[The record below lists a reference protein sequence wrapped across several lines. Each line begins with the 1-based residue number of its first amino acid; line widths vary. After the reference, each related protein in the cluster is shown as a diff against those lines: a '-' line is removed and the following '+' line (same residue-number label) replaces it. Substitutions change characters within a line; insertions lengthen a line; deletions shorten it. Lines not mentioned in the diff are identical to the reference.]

1 MAENTH
7 IQKQYDHRLRRL
19 IQTTGDLELAVRHG
33 VPRSTARGW
42 LKQSRTDVVSI
53 DVLDMDAE
61 ALQREVLSLRR
72 RVSRLLSLLNLV
84 VVAIRVVDFS
94 FDRVRI
100 PDGTRKQRLLQA
112 IERTR
117 RHLPLREVLKLIGMS
132 STRYHAWLGKQEC
145 GLDDLSCCP
154 KSLPQQLTLEESQ
167 AIRNMVTADEY
178 RHVSTGTLA
187 RLAQR
192 LGKVFA
198 SPTTWY
204 RLVRAN
210 KWRRPRQRVH
220 PAKPT
225 VGIRATRPNEI
236 WHVDTTLIRLLDGSK
251 TYLHAIIDNFS
262 RRVLAWRVNDTFIPA
277 VTAELLIEAAGEI
290 EDTKPQVL
298 VDGGVEN
305 DNSAVD
311 KLVDS
316 GLLKRILAQTKIRYS
331 NSLVESWW
339 RVIKHQWLFL
349 NTLDTAASVKKLVAF
364 YVDQHNRHL
373 PHSAFKGQTPDEMY
387 FGTGDGIPKKLEEEK
402 LKARELRLK
411 SNRERN
417 CHVCLRSASATC

>member
-1 MAENTH
+1 
-7 IQKQYDHRLRRL
+7 
-19 IQTTGDLELAVRHG
+19 
-33 VPRSTARGW
+33 
-42 LKQSRTDVVSI
+42 
-53 DVLDMDAE
+53 MDAE
-61 ALQREVLSLRR
+61 ALQRELLFLRR
-72 RVSRLLSLLNLV
+72 RVSRLLSLLHLV
-84 VVAIRVVDFS
+84 VVAIRVLDFS

-100 PDGTRKQRLLQA
+100 PDGARKQRLLRA

-117 RHLPLREVLKLIGMS
+117 THLPLRDVLKLIGMS

-154 KSLPQQLTLEESQ
+154 KSSPQQLTRQECLV
-167 AIRNMVTADEY
+167 IRDMITADEY

-210 KWRRPRQRVH
+210 NWRRPRLRVH

-225 VGIRATRPNEI
+225 VGIRATRANET

-251 TYLHAIIDNFS
+251 AYLHAIIDNFS
-262 RRVLAWRVNDTFIPA
+262 RRVMAWRVNDSFIPS
-277 VTAELLIEAAGEI
+277 VTAELLIEAGTQT
-290 EDTKPQVL
+290 EDTNPQLL

-305 DNSAVD
+305 YHSAVD

-316 GLLKRILAQTKIRYS
+316 GLLKRILAQTEIRYS
-331 NSLVESWW
+331 NSLIESWC
-339 RVIKHQWLFL
+339 
-349 NTLDTAASVKKLVAF
+349 A
-364 YVDQHNRHL
+364 
-373 PHSAFKGQTPDEMY
+373 
-387 FGTGDGIPKKLEEEK
+387 
-402 LKARELRLK
+402 
-411 SNRERN
+411 
-417 CHVCLRSASATC
+417 

>member
-1 MAENTH
+1 MSENCRT
-7 IQKQYDHRLRRL
+7 QKQYDHRLRRL
-19 IQTTGDLELAVRHG
+19 IQTTGDLDLAVRHG

-61 ALQREVLSLRR
+61 ALQREVLFLRR
-72 RVSRLLSLLNLV
+72 RVTRLLTMLHLV
-84 VVAIRVVDFS
+84 VVAFKVAEFS

-100 PDGTRKQRLLQA
+100 PDGGRKRRLLRA

-117 RHLPLREVLKLIGMS
+117 THLPLRDVLRLIGMS

-145 GLDDLSCCP
+145 GLDDQPCCP
-154 KSLPQQLTLEESQ
+154 RTTPQQLTRAEHL
-167 AIRNMVTADEY
+167 AIKDMVTGDEY

-192 LGKVFA
+192 LGRVFA

-204 RLVRAN
+204 RLVHAH

-225 VGIRATRPNEI
+225 IGIRAIRANEI

-251 TYLHAIIDNFS
+251 VYLHAVIDNFS

-277 VTAELLIEAAGEI
+277 VTAELLVEAGREIEA
-290 EDTKPQVL
+290 TKPQLL

-305 DNSAVD
+305 FNSAVD

-316 GLLKRILAQTKIRYS
+316 GLLKRILAQTEIRYS
-331 NSLVESWW
+331 NSLIESWW

-349 NTLDTAASVKKLVAF
+349 NTLDTVASVRKLVAF
-364 YVDQHNRHL
+364 YVEQHNSHL

-387 FGTGDGIPKKLEEEK
+387 YGTGDGIPKKLEEEK
-402 LKARELRLK
+402 LQARELRLK
-411 SNRERN
+411 TNRERN
-417 CHVCLRSASATC
+417 CHVCLQSASASC

>member
-1 MAENTH
+1 MPENTH

-19 IQTTGDLELAVRHG
+19 IQKTGDLDLAVRYG

-42 LKQSRTDVVSI
+42 LKQASTDVVSI

-61 ALQREVLSLRR
+61 ALQREVLYLRR
-72 RVSRLLSLLNLV
+72 RITRLLALLHLV
-84 VVAIRVVDFS
+84 VVAIKVAEFS
-94 FDRVRI
+94 FNRVRI
-100 PDGTRKQRLLQA
+100 PEGARKQRLLRA
-112 IERTR
+112 IQRTR
-117 RHLPLREVLKLIGMS
+117 THLPLREVLKLIGMS

-145 GLDDLSCCP
+145 GLDDQPCCP
-154 KSLPQQLTLEESQ
+154 RSTPQQITREECLV
-167 AIRNMVTADEY
+167 IRDMVTADEY

-192 LGKVFA
+192 LGNVFA

-251 TYLHAIIDNFS
+251 AYLHAIIDNFS
-262 RRVLAWRVNDTFIPA
+262 RRVLAWRINDTFIPA
-277 VTAELLIEAAGEI
+277 VTAELLIEAAREI
-290 EDTKPQVL
+290 EDAKPQVL

-305 DNSAVD
+305 YNSAVD
-311 KLVDS
+311 QLVES
-316 GLLKRILAQTKIRYS
+316 GLLKRILAQTEIRYS
-331 NSLVESWW
+331 NSLIESWW

-349 NTLDTAASVKKLVAF
+349 NTLDTTASVKKLVAF
-364 YVDQHNRHL
+364 YVEQHNSHL

-402 LKARELRLK
+402 LQARELRLK

-417 CHVCLRSASATC
+417 CHVCLQSASATC

>member
-7 IQKQYDHRLRRL
+7 LQKQYDHRLRRL

-94 FDRVRI
+94 SDRVRI
-100 PDGTRKQRLLQA
+100 PDGTRKHRLLQA

-204 RLVRAN
+204 
-210 KWRRPRQRVH
+210 
-220 PAKPT
+220 
-225 VGIRATRPNEI
+225 
-236 WHVDTTLIRLLDGSK
+236 
-251 TYLHAIIDNFS
+251 
-262 RRVLAWRVNDTFIPA
+262 
-277 VTAELLIEAAGEI
+277 
-290 EDTKPQVL
+290 
-298 VDGGVEN
+298 
-305 DNSAVD
+305 
-311 KLVDS
+311 
-316 GLLKRILAQTKIRYS
+316 
-331 NSLVESWW
+331 
-339 RVIKHQWLFL
+339 
-349 NTLDTAASVKKLVAF
+349 
-364 YVDQHNRHL
+364 
-373 PHSAFKGQTPDEMY
+373 
-387 FGTGDGIPKKLEEEK
+387 
-402 LKARELRLK
+402 
-411 SNRERN
+411 
-417 CHVCLRSASATC
+417 

>member
-1 MAENTH
+1 MPENTH
-7 IQKQYDHRLRRL
+7 TQKQYDHRLRRL
-19 IQTTGDLELAVRHG
+19 IQKTGDLDLAVRYG

-42 LKQSRTDVVSI
+42 LKQASTDVVSI

-61 ALQREVLSLRR
+61 ALQREVLYLRR
-72 RVSRLLSLLNLV
+72 RITRLLALLHLV
-84 VVAIRVVDFS
+84 VVAIKVAEFS

-100 PDGTRKQRLLQA
+100 PDGTRKQRLLRA

-117 RHLPLREVLKLIGMS
+117 THLPLRDVLKLIGMS
-132 STRYHAWLGKQEC
+132 NTRYHAWLGKQEC
-145 GLDDLSCCP
+145 GLDDQPCCP
-154 KSLPQQLTLEESQ
+154 RSTPQQITREECLV
-167 AIRNMVTADEY
+167 IRDMVTADEY
-178 RHVSTGTLA
+178 RHVPTGTLA

-192 LGKVFA
+192 LGRVFA

-225 VGIRATRPNEI
+225 VGIRATRPNEV

-251 TYLHAIIDNFS
+251 AYLHAIIDNFS

-277 VTAELLIEAAGEI
+277 VTGELLIEAAREI
-290 EDTKPQVL
+290 EDAKPQVL

-305 DNSAVD
+305 YNTAVD

-316 GLLKRILAQTKIRYS
+316 GLLKRILAQTEIRYS
-331 NSLVESWW
+331 NSLIESWW

-349 NTLDTAASVKKLVAF
+349 NTLETAASVKKLVAF
-364 YVDQHNRHL
+364 YVEQHNSHL

-387 FGTGDGIPKKLEEEK
+387 FGTGDGIPKKLEEAK
-402 LKARELRLK
+402 LQARELRLK

-417 CHVCLRSASATC
+417 CHVCALPTSASC

>member
-1 MAENTH
+1 MPENTH
-7 IQKQYDHRLRRL
+7 TQKQYDHRLRRL
-19 IQTTGDLELAVRHG
+19 IQKTGDLDLAVRYG

-42 LKQSRTDVVSI
+42 LKQANTDVVSI

-61 ALQREVLSLRR
+61 ALQREVLYLRR
-72 RVSRLLSLLNLV
+72 RITRLLALLHLV
-84 VVAIRVVDFS
+84 VVAIKVAEFS

-100 PDGTRKQRLLQA
+100 PDGTRKQRLLRA

-117 RHLPLREVLKLIGMS
+117 THLPLRDVLKLIGMS
-132 STRYHAWLGKQEC
+132 NTRYHAWLGKQEC
-145 GLDDLSCCP
+145 GLDDQPCCP
-154 KSLPQQLTLEESQ
+154 RSTPQQITREECLV
-167 AIRNMVTADEY
+167 IRDMVTADEY
-178 RHVSTGTLA
+178 RHVPTGTLA

-192 LGKVFA
+192 LGRVFA

-225 VGIRATRPNEI
+225 VGIRATRPNEV

-251 TYLHAIIDNFS
+251 AYLHAIIDNFS

-277 VTAELLIEAAGEI
+277 VTGELLIEAAREI
-290 EDTKPQVL
+290 EDAKPQVL

-305 DNSAVD
+305 YNTAVD

-316 GLLKRILAQTKIRYS
+316 GLLKRILAQTEIRYS
-331 NSLVESWW
+331 NSLIESWW

-349 NTLDTAASVKKLVAF
+349 NTLETAASVKKLVAF
-364 YVDQHNRHL
+364 YVEQHNSHL

-387 FGTGDGIPKKLEEEK
+387 FGTGDGIPKKLEEAK
-402 LKARELRLK
+402 LQARELRLK

-417 CHVCLRSASATC
+417 CHVCALPTPASC

>member
-1 MAENTH
+1 MPENTH
-7 IQKQYDHRLRRL
+7 PQKQYDHRLRRL
-19 IQTTGDLELAVRHG
+19 IQKTGDLDLAVRHG

-61 ALQREVLSLRR
+61 ALQREVLFLRR
-72 RVSRLLSLLNLV
+72 RLTRLLALLHLV
-84 VVAIRVVDFS
+84 IVAFKVAGFS

-100 PDGTRKQRLLQA
+100 PDGARKQRLLRA

-117 RHLPLREVLKLIGMS
+117 THLPLRGVLKLIGMS

-154 KSLPQQLTLEESQ
+154 KSSPQQLTLEESL

-178 RHVSTGTLA
+178 RHVPTGTLA

-192 LGKVFA
+192 LGEVFA
-198 SPTTWY
+198 SPATWY
-204 RLVRAN
+204 RLVRAHN
-210 KWRRPRQRVH
+210 WRRPRQRVH

-251 TYLHAIIDNFS
+251 AYLHAIIDNFS

-277 VTAELLIEAAGEI
+277 VTAELLVEAGREI
-290 EDTKPQVL
+290 EDTKPQLL

-305 DNSAVD
+305 YNSAVD

-316 GLLKRILAQTKIRYS
+316 GLLKRILAQTEIRYS
-331 NSLVESWW
+331 NSLIESWW

-349 NTLDTAASVKKLVAF
+349 NTLDTVASVRKLVAF
-364 YVDQHNRHL
+364 
-373 PHSAFKGQTPDEMY
+373 
-387 FGTGDGIPKKLEEEK
+387 
-402 LKARELRLK
+402 
-411 SNRERN
+411 
-417 CHVCLRSASATC
+417 

>member
-1 MAENTH
+1 MSENCRT
-7 IQKQYDHRLRRL
+7 QKQYDHRLRQL
-19 IQTTGDLELAVRHG
+19 IQNTRDLDLAVRHG
-33 VPRSTARGW
+33 VPRLTARGW

-61 ALQREVLSLRR
+61 ALQREVLFLRR
-72 RVSRLLSLLNLV
+72 RLTRLLALLHLV
-84 VVAIRVVDFS
+84 IVAFKVAGFS

-100 PDGTRKQRLLQA
+100 PDGARKQRLLRA

-117 RHLPLREVLKLIGMS
+117 THLPLRGVLKLIGMS

-154 KSLPQQLTLEESQ
+154 KSSPQQLTLEESL

-178 RHVSTGTLA
+178 RHVPTGTLA

-192 LGKVFA
+192 IGKVFA

-204 RLVRAN
+204 RLVHTHN
-210 KWRRPRQRVH
+210 WRRPRQRVH

-225 VGIRATRPNEI
+225 IGIRAIRANEI

-251 TYLHAIIDNFS
+251 VYLHAVIDNFS

-277 VTAELLIEAAGEI
+277 VTAELLVEAGREIEA
-290 EDTKPQVL
+290 TKPQLL

-305 DNSAVD
+305 FNSAVD

-316 GLLKRILAQTKIRYS
+316 GLLKRILAQTEIRYS
-331 NSLVESWW
+331 NSLIESWW

-349 NTLDTAASVKKLVAF
+349 NTLDTPASVGKLVAF
-364 YVDQHNRHL
+364 YVDQHNSHL

-387 FGTGDGIPKKLEEEK
+387 FATGDDIPKTLEEDK
-402 LKARELRLK
+402 LQARELRLK
-411 SNRERN
+411 TNRERN
-417 CHVCLRSASATC
+417 CHVCLQSASANC

>member
-1 MAENTH
+1 MPENTH
-7 IQKQYDHRLRRL
+7 PQKQYDHRLRRL
-19 IQTTGDLELAVRHG
+19 IQNTGDLDLAVRHG

-53 DVLDMDAE
+53 DVLEMDAE
-61 ALQREVLSLRR
+61 ALQREVLFLRR
-72 RVSRLLSLLNLV
+72 RLTRLLALLHLV
-84 VVAIRVVDFS
+84 LVAFKVAGFS

-100 PDGTRKQRLLQA
+100 PDGARKQRLLRA
-112 IERTR
+112 IERTQT
-117 RHLPLREVLKLIGMS
+117 HLPLRGVLKLIGMS

-154 KSLPQQLTLEESQ
+154 KSSPQQLTLEESL
-167 AIRNMVTADEY
+167 AIRNMVTTDEY
-178 RHVSTGTLA
+178 RHVPTGTLV

-192 LGKVFA
+192 IGKVFA

-204 RLVRAN
+204 RLVRAHN
-210 KWRRPRQRVH
+210 WRRPRQRVH

-251 TYLHAIIDNFS
+251 AYLHAIIDNFS
-262 RRVLAWRVNDTFIPA
+262 RRVMAWRVNDTFIPA
-277 VTAELLIEAAGEI
+277 VTAELLVEAGREI
-290 EDTKPQVL
+290 EETKPQLL

-305 DNSAVD
+305 YNSAVD

-316 GLLKRILAQTKIRYS
+316 GLLKRILAQTEIRYS
-331 NSLVESWW
+331 NSLIESWW

-349 NTLDTAASVKKLVAF
+349 NTLDTVASVRKLVAF
-364 YVDQHNRHL
+364 YVQQHNSHL

-387 FGTGDGIPKKLEEEK
+387 FGTGDDISQKLEEAK
-402 LKARELRLK
+402 L
-411 SNRERN
+411 
-417 CHVCLRSASATC
+417 

>member
-7 IQKQYDHRLRRL
+7 IQKQYDHRLCRL

-42 LKQSRTDVVSI
+42 LKQCRTDVVSI

-132 STRYHAWLGKQEC
+132 STRYHAWLGKKEC

-305 DNSAVD
+305 YNSAVD

-316 GLLKRILAQTKIRYS
+316 GVLKRILAQTEIRYS
-331 NSLVESWW
+331 NSLIESWW

-349 NTLDTAASVKKLVAF
+349 NTLDTVASVRKLVAF
-364 YVDQHNRHL
+364 YVEQHNRHL

-387 FGTGDGIPKKLEEEK
+387 FGTGDDIPKKLEEAR
-402 LKARELRLK
+402 LQARELRLK

-417 CHVCLRSASATC
+417 CQVCSLSVNASC

>member
-1 MAENTH
+1 MPENTH
-7 IQKQYDHRLRRL
+7 TQKQYDHRLRRL
-19 IQTTGDLELAVRHG
+19 IQKTGDLDLAVRYG

-42 LKQSRTDVVSI
+42 LKQASTDVVSI

-61 ALQREVLSLRR
+61 ALQREVLYLRV
-72 RVSRLLSLLNLV
+72 RVTRLLALLHLV
-84 VVAIRVVDFS
+84 VVAIKVAEFS

-100 PDGTRKQRLLQA
+100 PDGTRKQRLLRA

-117 RHLPLREVLKLIGMS
+117 THLPLRDVLKLIGMS
-132 STRYHAWLGKQEC
+132 NTRYHVWLGKQDC
-145 GLDDLSCCP
+145 GLDDQPCCP
-154 KSLPQQLTLEESQ
+154 RSTPQQITREECLV
-167 AIRNMVTADEY
+167 IRDMVTADEY

-204 RLVRAN
+204 RLVHAN
-210 KWRRPRQRVH
+210 QWRRPRQRVH
-220 PAKPT
+220 PAKPK

-251 TYLHAIIDNFS
+251 AYLHAIIDNFS
-262 RRVLAWRVNDTFIPA
+262 RRVLAWRINDTFIPA
-277 VTAELLIEAAGEI
+277 VTAESLIEAAREI
-290 EDTKPQVL
+290 EDARPQVL

-305 DNSAVD
+305 YNSAVD

-316 GLLKRILAQTKIRYS
+316 GLLKRILAQTEIRYS
-331 NSLVESWW
+331 NSLIESWW
-339 RVIKHQWLFL
+339 RVIKHQRLFL
-349 NTLDTAASVKKLVAF
+349 NTLDTAASVRKLVAF
-364 YVDQHNRHL
+364 YVEQHNSHL

-387 FGTGDGIPKKLEEEK
+387 FGTGDGIPKKLEAEK
-402 LKARELRLK
+402 LQARELRLK

-417 CHVCLRSASATC
+417 CHVCLQSASATC

>member
-1 MAENTH
+1 MPENTH
-7 IQKQYDHRLRRL
+7 TQKQYDHRLRRL
-19 IQTTGDLELAVRHG
+19 IQKTGDLDLAVRYG

-42 LKQSRTDVVSI
+42 LKQASTDVVSI

-61 ALQREVLSLRR
+61 ALQREVLYLRR
-72 RVSRLLSLLNLV
+72 RITRLLALLHLV
-84 VVAIRVVDFS
+84 VVAIKVAEFS

-100 PDGTRKQRLLQA
+100 PDGTRKQRLLRA

-117 RHLPLREVLKLIGMS
+117 THLPLRDVLKLIGMS
-132 STRYHAWLGKQEC
+132 NTRYHAWLGKQEC
-145 GLDDLSCCP
+145 GLDDQPCCP
-154 KSLPQQLTLEESQ
+154 RSTPQQITREECLV
-167 AIRNMVTADEY
+167 IRDMVTADEY
-178 RHVSTGTLA
+178 RHVPTGTLA

-192 LGKVFA
+192 LGRVFA

-225 VGIRATRPNEI
+225 VGIRATRPNEV

-251 TYLHAIIDNFS
+251 AYLHAIIDNFS

-277 VTAELLIEAAGEI
+277 VTGELLIEAAREI
-290 EDTKPQVL
+290 EDAKPQVL

-305 DNSAVD
+305 YNTAVD

-316 GLLKRILAQTKIRYS
+316 GLLKRILAQTEIRYS
-331 NSLVESWW
+331 NSLIESWW

-349 NTLDTAASVKKLVAF
+349 NTLDTAASVGKLVAF
-364 YVDQHNRHL
+364 YVDQHNSHL

-387 FGTGDGIPKKLEEEK
+387 YGTGDDIPKTLEEAN
-402 LKARELRLK
+402 LQARELRLK

-417 CHVCLRSASATC
+417 CHVCALPTSASC

>member
-1 MAENTH
+1 MPENTH
-7 IQKQYDHRLRRL
+7 TQKQYDHRLRRL
-19 IQTTGDLELAVRHG
+19 IQKTGDLDLAVRYG

-42 LKQSRTDVVSI
+42 LKQASTDVVSI

-61 ALQREVLSLRR
+61 ALQREVLYLRR
-72 RVSRLLSLLNLV
+72 RITRLLALLHLV
-84 VVAIRVVDFS
+84 VVAIKVAEFS

-100 PDGTRKQRLLQA
+100 PEGARKQRLLRA
-112 IERTR
+112 IQRTR
-117 RHLPLREVLKLIGMS
+117 THLPLREVLKLIGMS

-145 GLDDLSCCP
+145 GLDDQPCCP
-154 KSLPQQLTLEESQ
+154 RSTPQQITREECLV
-167 AIRNMVTADEY
+167 IRDMVTADEY
-178 RHVSTGTLA
+178 RHVPTGTLA

-192 LGKVFA
+192 LDRVFA

-225 VGIRATRPNEI
+225 VGIRATRPNEV

-251 TYLHAIIDNFS
+251 AYLHAIIDNFS
-262 RRVLAWRVNDTFIPA
+262 RRVLAWRINDTFIPA
-277 VTAELLIEAAGEI
+277 VTAELLIEAAREI
-290 EDTKPQVL
+290 EDAKPQVL

-305 DNSAVD
+305 YNSAVD
-311 KLVDS
+311 QLVES
-316 GLLKRILAQTKIRYS
+316 GLLKRILAQTEIRYS
-331 NSLVESWW
+331 NSLIESWW

-349 NTLDTAASVKKLVAF
+349 NTLDTAASVKKLVAC
-364 YVDQHNRHL
+364 YVEQNNSHL

-387 FGTGDGIPKKLEEEK
+387 FGTGDGIPKKLEEAK
-402 LKARELRLK
+402 LQARELRLK

-417 CHVCLRSASATC
+417 CHVCLQSASATC

>member
-1 MAENTH
+1 MSENCRT
-7 IQKQYDHRLRRL
+7 QKQYDHRLRQL
-19 IQTTGDLELAVRHG
+19 IQNTRDLDLAVRHG
-33 VPRSTARGW
+33 VPRLTARGW

-61 ALQREVLSLRR
+61 ALQREVLFLRR
-72 RVSRLLSLLNLV
+72 RVTRLLTMLHLV
-84 VVAIRVVDFS
+84 VVAFKVAEFF

-100 PDGTRKQRLLQA
+100 PDGTSKQRLLRA

-117 RHLPLREVLKLIGMS
+117 THLPLRGVLRLIGMS

-145 GLDDLSCCP
+145 GLDDQPCCP
-154 KSLPQQLTLEESQ
+154 RTTPQQLTREESH
-167 AIRNMVTADEY
+167 AIRDMVTGDEY

-192 LGKVFA
+192 LGRVFA

-204 RLVRAN
+204 RLVYTHN
-210 KWRRPRQRVH
+210 WRRPRQRVH

-225 VGIRATRPNEI
+225 VGIRATRSDEI

-251 TYLHAIIDNFS
+251 SYLHAVIDNFS
-262 RRVLAWRVNDTFIPA
+262 CRVLAWRVNGTFIPA
-277 VTAELLIEAAGEI
+277 VTAELLIEAGREI
-290 EDTKPQVL
+290 EDTKPQLL

-305 DNSAVD
+305 YNSAVD

-316 GLLKRILAQTKIRYS
+316 GVLKRILAQTEIRYS
-331 NSLVESWW
+331 NSLIESWW

-349 NTLDTAASVKKLVAF
+349 NTLDTVASVRKLVAF
-364 YVDQHNRHL
+364 YVEQHNSHL

-387 FGTGDGIPKKLEEEK
+387 FGTGDDIPKTLEEAR
-402 LKARELRLK
+402 LQARELRLK

-417 CHVCLRSASATC
+417 CHVCSLSANASC